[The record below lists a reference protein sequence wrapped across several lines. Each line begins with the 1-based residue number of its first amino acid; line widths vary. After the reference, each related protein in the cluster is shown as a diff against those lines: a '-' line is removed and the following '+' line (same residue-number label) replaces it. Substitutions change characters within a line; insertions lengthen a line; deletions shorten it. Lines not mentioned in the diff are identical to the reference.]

1 MSEDLKVMR
10 RVAEAFEG
18 TVFQA
23 ESKELRP
30 EAARSVGRTSGGCV
44 AGPNEEAEGEQ
55 ERVRLGDGGLGRCLV
70 SHCRDLAFT
79 TSR

>member
-44 AGPNEEAEGEQ
+44 AGPNGEAEGEQ
-55 ERVRLGDGGLGRCLV
+55 ERVRSGDGGLGEVPYKPL
-70 SHCRDLAFT
+70 
-79 TSR
+79 